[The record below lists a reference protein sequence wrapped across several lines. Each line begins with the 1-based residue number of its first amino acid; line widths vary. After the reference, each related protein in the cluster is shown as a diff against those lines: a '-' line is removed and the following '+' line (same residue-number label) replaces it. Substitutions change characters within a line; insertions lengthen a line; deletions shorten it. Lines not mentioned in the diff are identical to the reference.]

1 LPIPSTEVTVS
12 VSEAATSNLTFNMLF
27 LPTLPNPGVVSH
39 APGGTGV
46 CIGNEFDRDI
56 VEGGVASPTPLG
68 SEGPGIDWARL
79 SGDALRA
86 GVCIHAPGG
95 LGVFMRVRFPVPR
108 IGVIF
113 ASSSSEDNSGGP
125 GRSGMPFGGEGVWNS
140 ILDVLNDA
148 FRGGVASE
156 STGSVGENFGGEG
169 GGVEVCDP
177 GEPKAIGGS
186 PGGVEDRGRA
196 TVRAS
201 GVLPIG
207 ESSSLPWMTSST
219 AGLVSTVSI

>member
-1 LPIPSTEVTVS
+1 
-12 VSEAATSNLTFNMLF
+12 MLF
-27 LPTLPNPGVVSH
+27 LPTLPNPGVASH
-39 APGGTGV
+39 APGGAGV
-46 CIGNEFDRDI
+46 CSGNEFDREI
-56 VEGGVASPTPLG
+56 VEGGVASPTSLG
-68 SEGPGIDWARL
+68 SESPGIDWARL
-79 SGDALRA
+79 SGLAFRA

-95 LGVFMRVRFPVPR
+95 LGVFIKVKFPFPR
-108 IGVIF
+108 IGVVF

-125 GRSGMPFGGEGVWNS
+125 GRSGIPFGGEGVWNS

-148 FRGGVASE
+148 FRGGVARE
-156 STGSVGENFGGEG
+156 STGSVGENFGGED

-177 GEPKAIGGS
+177 GEPKAFDGS
-186 PGGVEDRGRA
+186 PGGVKDGGSA